1 MDCICSKHAVQA
13 IQRQANAST
22 IFLVDTLK
30 CQFLYKNTI
39 NFDVDIFFPRLFVV
53 EPVSRVFCLSRGLTV
68 VNVSK
73 NLNYTLYLC
82 KYICLFLSVFQL
94 QIGVK
99 KKNKKNKKLQK
110 TICKTKKGA
119 QSFYDSRDYLRS
131 KTKLQSFL

>member
-22 IFLVDTLK
+22 IFLVNTLK
-30 CQFLYKNTI
+30 RQFLYKNTI
-39 NFDVDIFFPRLFVV
+39 NFDVDIFFACLFVV

-99 KKNKKNKKLQK
+99 IKKKN
-110 TICKTKKGA
+110 TK
-119 QSFYDSRDYLRS
+119 DDL
-131 KTKLQSFL
+131 

>member
-30 CQFLYKNTI
+30 RQFLYKNTI

-82 KYICLFLSVFQL
+82 KYICLFLRVFQL

-99 KKNKKNKKLQK
+99 KINKIKLQK

-119 QSFYDSRDYLRS
+119 QSFYDSRNFLRN